1 MLYKAGLMQFLR
13 EEQHKASLAQ
23 CTGHYAGAVLK
34 AAVPGKLPDLR
45 AGQIGVAPALA
56 AGKVYL

>member
-1 MLYKAGLMQFLR
+1 MQFLR

-23 CTGHYAGAVLK
+23 CTGHYAGAGLK
-34 AAVPGKLPDLR
+34 AAVPGKFPDLR